1 MFNPSR
7 DQARDFLFDAW
18 RKYRAAEP
26 MTGLE
31 SMAVEVIALHP
42 EYHDML
48 ADRDRYLEKFRDR
61 DYPPEFGETN
71 PFLHLSMHIA
81 IREQVSIDQPVGV
94 RSHHSTLAAKRGSVL
109 DAEHDM
115 MDCLAE
121 MIWQASAIAQQ
132 MPRSTLPAG
141 AKVGVIICGA
151 WPAGTGTVAI
161 KNPPVQRGGF
171 FVRRQVVST

>member
-18 RKYRAAEP
+18 RKFRANEP
-26 MTGLE
+26 LTGME

-42 EYHDML
+42 EYHAML
-48 ADRDRYLEKFRDR
+48 DDRERYLEKYRDR

-71 PFLHLSMHIA
+71 PFLHLGMHIA
-81 IREQVSIDQPVGV
+81 IREQISIDQPAGV
-94 RSHHSTLAAKRGSVL
+94 REYHATLSTRHGNAL

-121 MIWQASAIAQQ
+121 MIWQAQRNRTEPDASIYLGCLA
-132 MPRSTLPAG
+132 RKAG
-141 AKVGVIICGA
+141 
-151 WPAGTGTVAI
+151 
-161 KNPPVQRGGF
+161 
-171 FVRRQVVST
+171 